1 MKGKL
6 ENMNKNMGRFSTI
19 AIYVLLIL
27 GVIIVGFPLLY
38 AITGSFKSTVEF
50 LTGGS
55 NLLPKEWIWQNYTS
69 AWKIAKFEIYTYN
82 SIAYSVLAT
91 IGTIITTSL
100 AGYVLS
106 RSNFPGKKI
115 LLGCFAA
122 TLFISGAMTLFP
134 IFKICRDLK
143 LLNSVW
149 GLIIAEIA
157 VAQPFCCLIV
167 MSYINGI
174 SKEIDEAAKIDGC
187 NFFRIF
193 TDIILPVIKPIIA
206 TVFILEFRRV
216 WNDYMM
222 PLAFT
227 LSKPNLRPLTVGVVM
242 MKDQGEGISA
252 WNLMIAGTVIS
263 LVPILVVYL
272 FMNKYFIAGL
282 TEGSVK
288 G

>member
-1 MKGKL
+1 
-6 ENMNKNMGRFSTI
+6 MNRNMGKFSTS
-19 AIYVLLIL
+19 AIYALLIL
-27 GVIIVGFPLLY
+27 GVLIVGFPLLY

-55 NLLPKEWIWQNYTS
+55 NLLPKKWIWENYTT
-69 AWKIAKFEIYTYN
+69 AWKIAKFDIYTYN
-82 SIAYSVLAT
+82 SIAYSLLSVF
-91 IGTIITTSL
+91 GTIITTSL
-100 AGYVLS
+100 GGYVLS
-106 RSNFPGKKI
+106 RSNIPGKKI
-115 LLGCFAA
+115 LLGCFGM

-134 IFKICRDLK
+134 IFKICRDLN
-143 LLNSVW
+143 LINSLW
-149 GLIIAEIA
+149 GLIIAEIGIS
-157 VAQPFCCLIV
+157 QPFFCLIV

-174 SKEIDEAAKIDGC
+174 SKEIDESAKIDGC

-193 TDIILPVIKPIIA
+193 TDIILPIIKPIIA
-206 TVFILEFRRV
+206 TVFILGFRRA

-227 LSKPNLRPLTVGVVM
+227 LSKPDLRPLTVGVVM

-272 FMNKYFIAGL
+272 FMNRYFITGI